1 MKPPKITRPFAAFC
15 DMLIG
20 AALTVTGMHL
30 LRESNA
36 TIGDVKQRNHST
48 LRALG
53 LVSQVQTEN
62 SDLVMRFS
70 HFTHDHTHAVGLC
83 PECTSGGMGDDN
95 PVEISVD
102 DVGLVLSL
110 DHLVADANEIQMGV
124 GNMLLGLKIQ
134 RDALRHYLL
143 RLRRRTHQS
152 VIRVS
157 SVKSRRPP
165 TEGSAAIRPAVSI
178 VR

>member
-1 MKPPKITRPFAAFC
+1 
-15 DMLIG
+15 MLIG
-20 AALTVTGMHL
+20 AALTVTGMHF
-30 LRESNA
+30 LRESDA
-36 TIGDVKQRNHST
+36 TIGSVKQRNHST

-70 HFTHDHTHAVGLC
+70 HFPDDHTHAVGLC
-83 PECTSGGMGDDN
+83 PECTSDGTGDDN
-95 PVEISVD
+95 PVEISLD
-102 DVGLVLSL
+102 DVELVLSL
-110 DHLVADANEIQMGV
+110 DHLVAYANEIQMGV

-134 RDALRHYLL
+134 RDALRHHLL
-143 RLRRRTHQS
+143 RLRRKTHQS
-152 VIRVS
+152 VIPAS

-165 TEGSAAIRPAVSI
+165 TEGSAAIRPAVSL